1 MTDAAKTVV
10 ITGAAGLIG
19 SAFSK
24 AVVEAGYQLVI
35 ADANVE
41 AAERLCS
48 ELREQGGEA
57 CVQPFDA
64 TDPASIQQLLINSIE
79 HYGSVDAL
87 VNNLY
92 IRKGNY
98 GADFFDVSYADF
110 CANLSANTGAMFE
123 CSKVFGRYF
132 CDRNQGNIISIAS
145 VYGCIAPRFEVYD
158 GTPMTMPVEYAAIK
172 SAVLHL
178 TRFMAKRFKG
188 HKVRVNAISPG
199 GILDGQPEPFLA
211 AYGQFCANKGMLDKE
226 DLSGALLFLL
236 SDQSAFMT
244 GQNLVIDDGFTL

>member
-1 MTDAAKTVV
+1 MTDNARNVV

-19 SAFSK
+19 GAFSH
-24 AVVEAGYQLVI
+24 AVTQAGHRLVI
-35 ADANVE
+35 ADANAA
-41 AAERLCS
+41 AAEQLCT
-48 ELREQGGEA
+48 ELKALGGEA
-57 CVQPFDA
+57 CVLQFDA
-64 TDPASIQQLLINSIE
+64 TNPESIHQLLVNSIE
-79 HYGSVDAL
+79 QYGSVDAL

-98 GADFFDVSYADF
+98 GADFFDVSYDDF
-110 CANLSANTGAMFE
+110 CANVSANTGAMFE

-158 GTPMTMPVEYAAIK
+158 GTRMTMPVEYAAIK

-188 HKVRVNAISPG
+188 HNVRVNAISPG
-199 GILDGQPEPFLA
+199 GILDGQPESFLD

-226 DLSGALLFLL
+226 DLTGTLLFLL

-244 GQNLVIDDGFTL
+244 GQNLILDDGFTL